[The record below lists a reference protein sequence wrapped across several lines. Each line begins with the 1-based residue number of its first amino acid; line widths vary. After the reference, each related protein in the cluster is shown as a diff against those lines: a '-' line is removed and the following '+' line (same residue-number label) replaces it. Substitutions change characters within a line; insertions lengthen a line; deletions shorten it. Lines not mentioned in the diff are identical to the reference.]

1 MLLLVLAIE
10 LELSISKCRQDLI
23 NVLVVKA
30 HVFFRLQQSLKVVQV
45 LLVLRVDRLFSHIL
59 QLFSLLGDDR
69 LKILDD
75 L

>member
-10 LELSISKCRQDLI
+10 LELGISKGRQDLI

-30 HVFFRLQQSLKVVQV
+30 HVFFSLQQSLKVVQV
-45 LLVLRVDRLFSHIL
+45 LLVLRVGRLFAHIL

>member
-45 LLVLRVDRLFSHIL
+45 LLVLRVDRLFAHIL